1 MNIQQINDAIVA
13 KTAEL
18 ETLLQKSEPTMDEVK
33 TAKELNNEIE
43 TLTSQREELNSI
55 AEIKSKNAARV
66 NETKTVVNALPK
78 TTADVK
84 VGESSAKANMD
95 PAEYKA
101 YVTGLFVHGLSSESS
116 RQKFADVTGVS
127 YKSHT
132 QSNDATGGLFV
143 PTETSS
149 LIVDLKDTY
158 GVFRRNS
165 NVQSMGSESLRIFRT
180 GDDVTAYWGT
190 ELGTA
195 NASDMSFDAV
205 TLTARK
211 LYGYSI
217 LSEELAMNSSQN
229 LGLYFAQS
237 VARQFAKKEDEAGFI
252 GDATSTYGG
261 ILGLYGKLQ
270 KTLTDGGGTWTN
282 DTHKGYLGSAQVCT
296 GNLLSEV
303 TIGDLIKGVRKV
315 PTYALAGAK
324 WYINKVA
331 FGDTIERLAYNA
343 GGVTAA
349 ELASSFGQ
357 RAFGYPVEFVDVMPS
372 TDANSQVFA
381 WFGNLALASTFG
393 DRMAV
398 SVKQDASLGFKED
411 AIHVK
416 ATQYVDIAV
425 HEMGNYNATAA
436 SRVTGPIV
444 GFVTIN
450 S

>member
-1 MNIQQINDAIVA
+1 MNIQQISDAIVA
-13 KTAEL
+13 KSAALDEL
-18 ETLLQKSEPTMDEVK
+18 LSKNEPTMDEVK

-43 TLTSQREELNSI
+43 ELTAQRDELKSL
-55 AEIKSKNAARV
+55 ETIKAKNATRATEV
-66 NETKTVVNALPK
+66 KTVVNALPK
-78 TTADVK
+78 STEVK
-84 VGESSAKANMD
+84 VGDTVAKSSMSET
-95 PAEYKA
+95 EYKS
-101 YVTGLFVHGLSSESS
+101 YVTGLFLHGLSSETS
-116 RQKFADVTGVS
+116 RQKYTDVTGVA
-127 YKSHT
+127 YKEHT
-132 QSNDATGGLFV
+132 QSNDATGGIFV

-149 LIVDLKDTY
+149 LIVNLKDSY

-180 GDDVTAYWGT
+180 GDDVTAYWGS

-195 NASDMSFDAV
+195 TASDMSFDAV
-205 TLTARK
+205 TLTAKK

-237 VARQFAKKEDEAGFI
+237 VARQFAKKEDEAGFV
-252 GDATSTYGG
+252 GDGTSSYGG
-261 ILGLYGKLQ
+261 ILGLYGKLN

-282 DTHKGYLGSAQVCT
+282 DTHKGYLGSAQVVT
-296 GNLLSEV
+296 GNTFAEV
-303 TIGDLIKGVRKV
+303 TIPDLIKGVRKV

-398 SVKQDASLGFKED
+398 SIKQDASLGFKED
-411 AIHVK
+411 AIHIK
-416 ATQYVDIAV
+416 ATQFVDIAV
-425 HEMGNYNATAA
+425 HEMGNYNATAS

-444 GFVTIN
+444 GFVTLN
-450 S
+450 A